1 MMKIIKTLL
10 FSLLLSI
17 SVSVF
22 AAQVNI
28 NTADAETLSS
38 QLVGV
43 GETKAQ
49 AIITY
54 REANGPFKS
63 AADLA
68 NVKGIGEGCLQ
79 SGCAL
84 IGGETAEM
92 PGMYPKGDY
101 DLAGFCVG
109 IVEKSDLIDGTKVKS
124 GDVMLGLAST
134 GPHSNGY
141 SLIRKVLEVS
151 NADLQMD
158 IDGQPLIDALMA
170 PTKIYVKSEIIYP

>member
-68 NVKGIGEGCLQ
+68 NVKGIGEGTL
-79 SGCAL
+79 
-84 IGGETAEM
+84 M
-92 PGMYPKGDY
+92 K
-101 DLAGFCVG
+101 
-109 IVEKSDLIDGTKVKS
+109 
-124 GDVMLGLAST
+124 
-134 GPHSNGY
+134 
-141 SLIRKVLEVS
+141 
-151 NADLQMD
+151 NADN
-158 IDGQPLIDALMA
+158 IV
-170 PTKIYVKSEIIYP
+170 TE